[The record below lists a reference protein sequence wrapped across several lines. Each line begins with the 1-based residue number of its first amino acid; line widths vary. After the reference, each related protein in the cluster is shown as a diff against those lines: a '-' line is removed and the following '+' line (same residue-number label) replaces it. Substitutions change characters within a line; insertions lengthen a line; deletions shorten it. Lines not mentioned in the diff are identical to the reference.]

1 MRALVVCL
9 LIVGTLSLSHVS
21 ASLIIE
27 PPGFSLER
35 PALWSAPFI
44 PFGNEKDTSRYTPK
58 IIALEVKVDPIMNN
72 TDPVFKVR
80 DVIVKIPGL
89 MRRDSMRECTIEV
102 LVKSSNIV
110 DLTSGSPYKVIV
122 VAVDPLR
129 QCSLEQIQ
137 WARDSYPK
145 PRVNQRELPSE
156 WLPEPPKKAVINADT
171 LRYSAITAVTL
182 KLVDGKIPLRK
193 GQVKGHV
200 VLTYIATFT
209 DSLGIVH
216 RSIATHPVQTTN

>member
-1 MRALVVCL
+1 MRAVVLCL
-9 LIVGTLSLSHVS
+9 MAIVW
-21 ASLIIE
+21 
-27 PPGFSLER
+27 F
-35 PALWSAPFI
+35 
-44 PFGNEKDTSRYTPK
+44 PFGHSHLWFDNGPSISRDEQPEQRQAFPTSSDGDSDTSMWRPR
-58 IIALEVKVDPIMNN
+58 ILAQEVKVDPIMNDA
-72 TDPVFKVR
+72 DPVFKVR

-89 MRRDSMRECTIEV
+89 MRRDSMQACTIEV
-102 LVKSSNIV
+102 LVKSSTIA

-122 VAVDPLR
+122 VAVAPLR

-137 WARDSYPK
+137 RARDSSPK

-156 WLPEPPKKAVINADT
+156 WLPDPPKKAVINADT
-171 LRYSAITAVTL
+171 LRYSAVTAVTL

-193 GQVKGHV
+193 AQVKGHV